1 MEGRTVGC
9 GEMVAGSVLGTAL
22 GLRVAGSVLGTA
34 LGLMVAGSV
43 LGTAVAAGS
52 TLAMGTAAS
61 TPGTEATVAELAP
74 ATARA
79 VIGRAMP
86 RAEAM
91 MIVRQLRSC
100 AMGELQSVVPMV
112 IDRVGEAAVASR
124 DCG

>member
-1 MEGRTVGC
+1 M
-9 GEMVAGSVLGTAL
+9 
-22 GLRVAGSVLGTA
+22 VAGSVLGTA

-43 LGTAVAAGS
+43 LGTALEVAAGR
-52 TLAMGTAAS
+52 TLAMGTAAA
-61 TPGTEATVAELAP
+61 TPAGTEATVAELAP

>member
-1 MEGRTVGC
+1 MLVGLAVGSGDTV
-9 GEMVAGSVLGTAL
+9 S
-22 GLRVAGSVLGTA
+22 
-34 LGLMVAGSV
+34 
-43 LGTAVAAGS
+43 
-52 TLAMGTAAS
+52 MGTAAS
-61 TPGTEATVAELAP
+61 TPAGTAATVAELAP

-100 AMGELQSVVPMV
+100 AMGELPSVVPMV
-112 IDRVGEAAVASR
+112 MDRVGEAAVASR